1 MADDEQEDQKEYR
14 WETGYEKT
22 WEAIKDDDDGLL
34 DGAIAEIIQ
43 KAKRQR
49 QAQKSKQNRLGM
61 MRHLFLVLDCSE
73 SMSVP
78 DLKPTRLRC
87 TVKLLELF
95 IEEFFDQNPISQLG
109 IIALKAKRA
118 EKVTELT
125 GTSRVHLK
133 ALERWVTVG
142 PFEFRLIPL
151 SFSLA
156 NVSLT
161 SEPSLQN
168 GLNLA
173 LKTLKVVPSHA
184 SREIVIIMGSL
195 TTCDPVDINLTIDEL
210 KKEGIRCSVISLS
223 AEIHV
228 ARYLTQQTMGTF
240 GAVLDDAHFRDQL
253 MSQVDPPPAAK
264 TQHNSLIRMGFPHT
278 KNEVEGKDAPLSMC
292 MCHIENLEEPSELC
306 TTGHHCPQCNSKY
319 CELPVECQSC
329 GLTLVSAPHL
339 ARSYHHLF
347 PVPNF
352 EELPFEAMPATSS
365 DLGSGV
371 RECYACAKA
380 LGQVTEKVADK
391 VVFKCGFCKQ
401 FFCIDCDI
409 FIHETLHAC
418 VGCNTIP
425 GVDGLVY
432 QQKTKA
438 DQDESHPGT
447 SKQRAQFGM

>member
-1 MADDEQEDQKEYR
+1 MADDDRDDQKEYR

-22 WEAIKDDDDGLL
+22 WEAIKDDEDGLL
-34 DGAIAEIIQ
+34 DGAIADIIQ

-49 QAQKSKQNRLGM
+49 QAQKAKQNRLGM
-61 MRHLFLVLDCSE
+61 MRHLFIILDCSE

-87 TVKLLELF
+87 TLKLLDQF
-95 IEEFFDQNPISQLG
+95 IEEFFDQNPISQMG

-118 EKVTELT
+118 EKITELT

-133 ALERWVTVG
+133 ALEG
-142 PFEFRLIPL
+142 
-151 SFSLA
+151 LA
-156 NVSLT
+156 NVPLT

-168 GLNLA
+168 GLDLA

-184 SREIVIIMGSL
+184 SREIVIVMGSL

-223 AEIHV
+223 AEIHI
-228 ARYLTQQTMGTF
+228 ARYLTQQTRGTF

-264 TQHNSLIRMGFPHT
+264 TQHNSLIRMGFPHS

-352 EELPFEAMPATSS
+352 DEIPFESLPKASS
-365 DLGSGV
+365 DRGGTGTT
-371 RECYACAKA
+371 ECYACMK
-380 LGQVTEKVADK
+380 LFVPVADK
-391 VVFKCGFCKQ
+391 TVFKCGFCKQ
-401 FFCIDCDI
+401 FFCLDCDI
-409 FIHETLHAC
+409 FIHDTLHAC

-432 QQKTKA
+432 QQSSKSVSDSHQQQA
-438 DQDESHPGT
+438 HDVHPGT
-447 SKQRAQFGM
+447 SKQRVQFNI

>member
-1 MADDEQEDQKEYR
+1 MEEDDQKEYR

-22 WEAIKDDDDGLL
+22 WEAIKEDDDGML
-34 DGAIAEIIQ
+34 DGAIADIIQ

-49 QAQKSKQNRLGM
+49 QLEKTKQNRLGM
-61 MRHLFLVLDCSE
+61 MRHVFLVIDCSE

-87 TVKLLELF
+87 TLKLLEIF
-95 IEEFFDQNPISQLG
+95 IDEFFDQNPISQLG

-118 EKVTELT
+118 EKITELT

-133 ALERWVTVG
+133 ALE
-142 PFEFRLIPL
+142 
-151 SFSLA
+151 SLA
-156 NVSLT
+156 NVVLT

-168 GLNLA
+168 GLDMA

-195 TTCDPVDINLTIDEL
+195 TTCDPVDINLTINEL

-228 ARYLTQQTMGTF
+228 ARYLAKETMGSY

-253 MSQVDPPPAAK
+253 LSQVDPPPAAK
-264 TQHNSLIRMGFPHT
+264 TQHNSLIRMGFPHST
-278 KNEVEGKDAPLSMC
+278 SNEADGKDAPLSMC
-292 MCHIENLEEPSELC
+292 MCHIENVDEPSELS
-306 TTGHHCPQCNSKY
+306 TTGHYCPQCHSKY

-329 GLTLVSAPHL
+329 DLTLVSAPHL
-339 ARSYHHLF
+339 ARSYHHIF

-352 EELPFEAMPATSS
+352 EEMPHDQLPGPT
-365 DLGSGV
+365 
-371 RECYACAKA
+371 ECFSCAKLLA
-380 LGQVTEKVADK
+380 TVADK
-391 VVFKCGFCKQ
+391 TVYKCIHCGEVFCL
-401 FFCIDCDI
+401 DCDI

-418 VGCNTIP
+418 VGCNSTH
-425 GVDGLVY
+425 GVAGLVY
-432 QQKTKA
+432 QAQ
-438 DQDESHPGT
+438 QQQQGT
-447 SKQRAQFGM
+447 SKDGETQAHQQQQQQ